1 MNQQLEYEI
10 VRIHG
15 NVYSLPFFDC
25 ETAEICY
32 TVREFY
38 TLNISVGKMRA
49 DFGNILMV
57 TIWSSC
63 GDYSIVAPSLD
74 HRYKLRICP

>member
-1 MNQQLEYEI
+1 MNQQLEYET

-25 ETAEICY
+25 EIAEICF
-32 TVREFY
+32 TIGGFY
-38 TLNISVGKMRA
+38 TLDIYVGKMRA
-49 DFGNILMV
+49 DFGNILMM

-63 GDYSIVAPSLD
+63 GD
-74 HRYKLRICP
+74 